1 MLSLK
6 NKKNDER
13 YGQIMSK
20 LLERGDYESYEKV
33 KNEYLRMLSINVQM
47 PCSMVTRQMSEE
59 HRQKSNKLLQKMC
72 ICTDIA
78 EKCLY
83 DLESLMQKYDEY
95 LTLPLRAEMKMMKKL
110 AKNVQKI
117 VYDGS
122 SNPKYAE
129 AFGDL
134 ADAIDE
140 QVDEILNKKM
150 DE

>member
-6 NKKNDER
+6 NKKNDIR

-78 EKCLY
+78 EKCLF
-83 DLESLMQKYDEY
+83 DLESLLRKYDEY
-95 LTLPLRAEMKMMKKL
+95 LTLPLLAEMKMMKKL

-150 DE
+150 EE

>member
-6 NKKNDER
+6 NKKNDAH

-33 KNEYLRMLSINVQM
+33 KNEYLRMLSINIQM
-47 PCSMVTRQMSEE
+47 PCSMVTRQMSDA
-59 HRQKSNKLLQKMC
+59 HRQKSSKLLQKMC

-83 DLESLMQKYDEY
+83 DLESLMQKYDDY

-117 VYDGS
+117 VSDGS

-140 QVDEILNKKM
+140 HIDVIINKKM

>member
-1 MLSLK
+1 
-6 NKKNDER
+6 
-13 YGQIMSK
+13 
-20 LLERGDYESYEKV
+20 
-33 KNEYLRMLSINVQM
+33 
-47 PCSMVTRQMSEE
+47 
-59 HRQKSNKLLQKMC
+59 MC

-78 EKCLY
+78 EKCLF
-83 DLESLMQKYDEY
+83 DLESLLRKYDEY

-150 DE
+150 EE